1 MIAALLTVAFLAVAA
16 SVLVT
21 VHLQERRATRQEQV
35 DAIGAALAD
44 EFMVASDMFD
54 HRDPAARPLWRIT
67 WVWTKRSPYG
77 PRGRHIWCVA
87 FRVALDEQERA
98 RRRIGCIPPR
108 HVVRTILFEWD
119 DLLPVQQVR
128 SQAEATARSYH
139 EAFTAFLW
147 GREFHLPRGLERL
160 MGRES

>member
-1 MIAALLTVAFLAVAA
+1 MIATLLTLAFLVVVATIL
-16 SVLVT
+16 LVI
-21 VHLQERRATRQEQV
+21 HLQERRATRQEQV

-44 EFMVASDMFD
+44 EFMVTSDTFD

-67 WVWTKRSPYG
+67 WVWTKPSPYN
-77 PRGRHIWCVA
+77 PRGRHVWCVA

-98 RRRIGCIPPR
+98 RRRIGIVPPR

-119 DLLPVQQVR
+119 DTLPVERVR
-128 SQAEATARSYH
+128 AQAEATARSYH
-139 EAFTAFLW
+139 EAFTEFLW
-147 GREFHLPRGLERL
+147 GRQFHLPRGLERL